1 MHRLGLI
8 AVIALFACE
17 QAPSKLDNMPKPA
30 PGAVPVQ
37 TGGGTIE
44 DRVARLEASMAKYG
58 EALDFVNKV
67 LEQQKGQAEA
77 QKKQQQDEEEN
88 AAAPDATFAVDI
100 ANDVKAG
107 QVDGPPTA
115 LVTIVKG
122 FDFACPFCQ
131 RTAGTMDELVKDY
144 KGKVRVVYK
153 NMVVHQPAI
162 PAHLGSCAAAKQQ
175 KYVAF
180 KTAFWEK
187 GFGPYAASQGKDP
200 SGLSEENVVK
210 IATDLGMDAT
220 KFKTDMKSDECQKF
234 IQEDMSELEK
244 WHVNATPAFFING
257 QFING
262 ALPKDGFKKII
273 DEKLKIAEASGVPAA
288 DYYQKEIMGKGEK
301 TFRSKKDPKP
311 N

>member
-30 PGAVPVQ
+30 PGAIPIA
-37 TGGGTIE
+37 TGGSVE
-44 DRVARLEASMAKYG
+44 DRIARLETNMAKYG

-67 LEQQKGQAEA
+67 ISQQKEQAEQ
-77 QKKQQQDEEEN
+77 QKKQQQEEEEN

-107 QVDGPPTA
+107 QVDGPANAP
-115 LVTIVKG
+115 VTVVKC
-122 FDFACPFCQ
+122 FDFACPYCQ
-131 RTAGTMDELVKDY
+131 RTAGMMDELVKEY
-144 KGKVRVVYK
+144 GGKVRVVYK

-162 PAHLGSCAAAKQQ
+162 PAHLGSCAAAKQG

-180 KTAFWEK
+180 KTAFWDK
-187 GFGPYAASQGKDP
+187 GFGPYAASQGKDA
-200 SGLSEENVVK
+200 SSLGEDNVVK

-220 KFKTDMKSDECQKF
+220 KFKTDMKSDACQKF
-234 IQEDMSELEK
+234 IQEDMTELEK
-244 WHVNATPAFFING
+244 WHVNATPTFFVNG

-262 ALPKDGFKKII
+262 ALPKDEFKKII
-273 DEKLKIAEASGVPAA
+273 DDKLKIAEASHVPGA

>member
-8 AVIALFACE
+8 AVICLFACE
-17 QAPSKLDNMPKPA
+17 QAPSQLDNMPKPA
-30 PGAVPVQ
+30 PGAIPVA
-37 TGGGTIE
+37 TGGTVE
-44 DRVARLEASMAKYG
+44 DRIARLETNMAKYT
-58 EALDFVNKV
+58 EALEFVNKV
-67 LEQQKGQAEA
+67 IAQQKGQAEA
-77 QKKQQQDEEEN
+77 QKKQQQEEEEN

-107 QVDGPPTA
+107 QVDGPATA
-115 LVTIVKG
+115 LVTVVKA
-122 FDFACPFCQ
+122 FDFACPYCQ
-131 RTAGTMDELVKDY
+131 RTAATMDELVKDY

-162 PAHLGSCAAAKQQ
+162 PAHLGSCAAAKQN

-187 GFGPYAASQGKDP
+187 GFGPYAASQGKDSAP
-200 SGLSEENVVK
+200 LGEDNVVK
-210 IATDLGMDAT
+210 IATDLGMDAA
-220 KFKTDMKSDECQKF
+220 KFKTDMKSDDCQKF
-234 IQEDMSELEK
+234 IQQDMTELEK
-244 WHVNATPAFFING
+244 WHVNATPTFFING

-262 ALPKDGFKKII
+262 ALPKDEFKKII
-273 DEKLKIAEASGVPAA
+273 DDKLKIAEASGVPGA

-301 TFRSKKDPKP
+301 TFRSKKDTKP

>member
-37 TGGGTIE
+37 TGGTIE
-44 DRVARLEASMAKYG
+44 DRVARLESSMAKYG
-58 EALDFVNKV
+58 EALEFVNKV

-100 ANDVKAG
+100 ANDIKAG
-107 QVDGPPTA
+107 QVDGPANA
-115 LVTIVKG
+115 LVTIVKC

-200 SGLSEENVVK
+200 SGLSEENVIK

-234 IQEDMSELEK
+234 IQQDMSELEK

-257 QFING
+257 QFVNG

-273 DEKLKIAEASGVPAA
+273 DDKLKIAEASGVTGA